1 MYSKRSNNSVSSRH
15 LLTLEM
21 YLLPTPAANW
31 DKEQNSAA
39 SPRNGEAEQREDTG
53 SQSIWIALFWSATA
67 QQILK
72 TTVEG

>member
-1 MYSKRSNNSVSSRH
+1 
-15 LLTLEM
+15 M